1 MEYNYTSIRVE
12 KPEPKIAVMSFIR
25 PEKLNSWTNEVVDE
39 MSDFFEK
46 LRFDR
51 ETGVVVLRGEG
62 EKGFSAG
69 MDVKAVFTPE
79 VSGDTVRL
87 YDLQVKLGEIFIN
100 MRKCPQVIITQAFGA
115 TVGGGFFLA
124 MASDI
129 RIIAEN
135 VKFSFPGVK
144 IGMGGA
150 DLGSS
155 YFLPRLLPAG
165 IAYDLLLTGRQLLA
179 EEAMRFGFATQC
191 VSAAELD
198 AAGLS
203 KAQEI
208 AALDPVLVGF
218 TKEALN
224 ASVDADSLEQAIIL
238 EHRNQQIAGRY
249 RMGLGRIAAG

>member
-1 MEYNYTSIRVE
+1 MDYNYTAIRVE
-12 KPEPKIAVMSFIR
+12 KPEPRIAVMSFIR
-25 PEKLNSWTNEVVDE
+25 PEKLNSWTNEVIDDL
-39 MSDFFEK
+39 SDFFAK
-46 LRFDR
+46 LRYDR
-51 ETGVVVLRGEG
+51 ETSVVILRGEG

-69 MDVKAVFTPE
+69 MDVQAVFTPD
-79 VSGDTVRL
+79 VMMDTVKL
-87 YDLQVKLGEIFIN
+87 YDLQVKLGEIFIA
-100 MRKCPQVIITQAFGA
+100 MRKCPQVIITQAHGA
-115 TVGGGFFLA
+115 AVGGGFFLA

-129 RIIAEN
+129 RIIADN

-165 IAYDLLLTGRQLLA
+165 IAYDLLLTGRYLLA

-191 VSAAELD
+191 VPAEELD
-198 AAGLS
+198 AAGLA

-208 AALDPVLVGF
+208 AKLDSVLLGF

-224 ASVDADSLEQAIIL
+224 ASLDADSLEQTIIL
-238 EHRNQQIAGRY
+238 EHRNQQIVGKYMAGL
-249 RMGLGRIAAG
+249 MMAAKK